1 MRKYYPRDGKAIRS
15 KKTLRGI
22 TMGRGPLWGINS
34 LSFIL
39 ALLFR
44 EKATSNTL
52 HVPKFDLTQ
61 YVHSFYSLSVWLPDV
76 KLDRGWKEVTP
87 SARAYCSSWVPSA
100 TKWSMH
106 FAEASPLQQKPTSL
120 SPSSWAHQ
128 LPSHRKWPR
137 CWTRP
142 QSIIVVG
149 DPFKLFKEAYEPLV
163 EKQSKVT
170 NL

>member
-1 MRKYYPRDGKAIRS
+1 
-15 KKTLRGI
+15 
-22 TMGRGPLWGINS
+22 MGRGPLWGINS

-120 SPSSWAHQ
+120 PPK
-128 LPSHRKWPR
+128 LISHHHTENGSDAELARK
-137 CWTRP
+137 
-142 QSIIVVG
+142 SIIVVE
-149 DPFKLFKEAYEPLV
+149 DPLNSSGKHKSHLE
-163 EKQSKVT
+163 SKSDK
-170 NL
+170 